1 MLSDDSFANLY
12 PSRIVVTDPKSK
24 KSIIIFMQ
32 MSNKEQEE
40 QQNSIKQFQLELQLC
55 YSDEKLRYFSRVLN
69 GYSVDFESWVTNYEQ
84 LMREFG
90 YFIENI

>member
-1 MLSDDSFANLY
+1 
-12 PSRIVVTDPKSK
+12 
-24 KSIIIFMQ
+24 MQ
-32 MSNKEQEE
+32 KFIQCQQQEQEE

-84 LMREFG
+84 LMREIRIF
-90 YFIENI
+90 Y